1 MVIPVST
8 KMRFDAF
15 AVRRLVLWATV
26 AVNAALLAANFTYE
40 WTDGSTPSSALD
52 GKVKFTYD
60 GSGAILSMTATP
72 SGGGTVFVDGD
83 AMDFA
88 ADAKIVLAAGGKLVI
103 SNAMNC
109 AGDLFVT
116 GQVATA
122 TRSWN
127 DGVASTLDDPTQA
140 LLPTNSWKVM
150 FENMN
155 LDEWEP
161 VEFRGDIPANIGTG
175 WYFPN
180 HFKAEYFK
188 RRTVDGER
196 RMLVDL
202 MADSGT
208 WTKAV
213 RVLLRQNGANVEGR
227 VIDARYASRSFGGM
241 CVEEAALEREKPL
254 SLFSGGVAVPG
265 SPNGGYGVS
274 QLTMRR
280 VAPETVCVLAGTV
293 TVPVADAISVAA
305 NVHLEGVIGAVTT
318 PSVAATPAST
328 PNFHVD
334 GMLTLVGGTT
344 NSCLRGRISGEGAV
358 IVEGRDEVKKVDKT
372 GAAVPPDQESNLEL
386 YIQSSSAN
394 VRNTNARQL
403 YTLTNAVAHFWG
415 NVVYSAKPVATLY
428 NLSDVTAAST
438 YYQRIGQFQG
448 IHNGYFYCV
457 YVAFTY
463 ASDNNIK
470 VRATEAYKVANDSS
484 YYEGMNFDSVK
495 ASATKIN
502 VVTTY
507 NGDGIAVRSPQF
519 YFSEPRGGIL
529 ANKGFDNAMSGSP
542 RFIVRGSESR
552 SQMYDAAYTNAM
564 PSCGKL
570 FVEDGGQLQMLTNGL
585 YTSSP
590 VGYNGGECPI
600 YVRDGGYFALGGK
613 NPFGLNQ
620 RVVVDGGEFHVY
632 PIYNFQYQSGP
643 YIQRLTLKDGGRVRG
658 AGLMMG
664 IRGPAEQYPYIK
676 VCGDKPCTMDSMLT
690 LQGQSQNEARV
701 FDWRVA
707 DVTGDGE
714 PDLIMNGSIR
724 NFYYGTGA
732 NLLCTNVTIRK
743 YGAGT
748 ILAKGQQG
756 QAGTLRIYDGE
767 YRLGA
772 SGIGYGTYDGV
783 EVRNVYSLCGGR
795 LGTAPGTSNTLGVL
809 RVDVAGNTS
818 AIVLGEGATL
828 AFADSSSQEWTG
840 GGKIAIEYAGAL
852 GAGVLRFGNSSGGLT
867 RSQIARLRHNGERVT
882 LDADGWCVDNPIGF
896 RLMVR

>member
-1 MVIPVST
+1 MKKKS
-8 KMRFDAF
+8 A
-15 AVRRLVLWATV
+15 LVCGV
-26 AVNAALLAANFTYE
+26 LLAVAGGLKAADVFCE
-40 WTDGSTPSSALD
+40 WNSGESKPDALADGA
-52 GKVKFTYD
+52 VAFTYD

-72 SGGGTVFVDGD
+72 SGGGTVFIDGD
-83 AMDFA
+83 SMDFA
-88 ADAKIVLAAGGKLVI
+88 ADAEIILAAGGRLVI

-116 GQVATA
+116 GLVATA

-140 LLPTNSWKVM
+140 LLATNSWTVM
-150 FENMN
+150 FENMD

-161 VEFRGDIPANIGTG
+161 VEFHGDIPANIGAG

-180 HFKAEYFK
+180 YFKAEYFK
-188 RRTVDGER
+188 RRTVAGEK

-202 MADSGT
+202 MADSGS

-213 RVLLRQNGANVEGR
+213 RVLLRQNGANVEGMA
-227 VIDARYASRSFGGM
+227 VDARYASRSFGGM
-241 CVEEAALEREKPL
+241 CVEEAALERDKPL
-254 SLFSGGVAVPG
+254 NLYSGGVAVPG
-265 SPNGGYGVS
+265 SPNGGKGGYGVS
-274 QLTMRR
+274 QMTMRR
-280 VAPETVCVLAGTV
+280 VSPEAVCVLAGTV
-293 TVPVADAISVAA
+293 SVPAENAISVAA
-305 NVHLEGVIGAVTT
+305 DIHLEGVIGAVTT
-318 PSVAATPAST
+318 PSIAATPAST

-334 GMLTLVGGTT
+334 GILTLAGGTT
-344 NSCLRGRISGEGAV
+344 NSYLRGRISGGGTV

-372 GAAVPPDQESNLEL
+372 GVAVPPDQESNLET
-386 YIQSSSAN
+386 YIRSKNADI
-394 VRNTNARQL
+394 RNMNARQL

-415 NVVYSAKPVATLY
+415 KGIYPDKPVATLY
-428 NLSDVTAAST
+428 NLSDITAT
-438 YYQRIGQFQG
+438 TTFYQRTGQIQG
-448 IHNGYFYCV
+448 TYGGYFYCV
-457 YVAFTY
+457 YVVFTY

-470 VRATEAYKVANDSS
+470 VMATEGYKVANDSS
-484 YYEGMNFDSVK
+484 YYEGMDFDSVK
-495 ASATKIN
+495 SSATEIN
-502 VVTTY
+502 VVNTY
-507 NGDGIAVRSPQF
+507 NGDGVAVRSPQF
-519 YFSEPRGGIL
+519 YFSEPRCGIL
-529 ANKGFDNAMSGSP
+529 SNKGFDNAMSGSP
-542 RFIVRGSESR
+542 RFIVRGSQGR
-552 SQMYDAAYTNAM
+552 SQMYDAAYTNAI

-570 FVEDGGQLQMLTNGL
+570 FVEDGGHLQMLTNGV
-585 YTSSP
+585 YISGP
-590 VGYNGGECPI
+590 KGYNGGECPI
-600 YVRDGGYFALGGK
+600 YVREGGYFALGGK

-664 IRGPAEQYPYIK
+664 IRGSSEQYPYIK

-690 LQGQSQNEARV
+690 LQGQSKNEARV

-724 NFYYGTGA
+724 NFYFGTGD

-756 QAGTLRIYDGE
+756 QAGTMQIYNGE

-783 EVRNVYSLCGGR
+783 DVHNVYTLCGGR
-795 LGTAPGTSNTLGVL
+795 LGAADCTSNELGPLGVKS
-809 RVDVAGNTS
+809 DSGS
-818 AIVLGEGATL
+818 IVLGEGATL
-828 AFADSSSQEWTG
+828 SFADTSAIEWTG
-840 GGKIAIEYAGAL
+840 SGIIEIECDGLL
-852 GAGVLRFGNSSGGLT
+852 GEGRLRFGTSSAGLAPQ
-867 RSQIARLRHNGERVT
+867 QIARLRHSGHHVALT
-882 LDADGWCVDNPIGF
+882 DAGWCVDRKTFSVII
-896 RLMVR
+896 R